1 MDHSNN
7 AERNTRGGSDGLFAV
22 NRVRAEAAAQRANEG
37 TELVILSGLKKKVGN
52 SIYVDVQWAQKCW
65 SQCQGQMLD
74 EDQGG

>member
-37 TELVILSGLKKKVGN
+37 TELVILSGLKKKGRQFNLCRCTVGPKVLVPV
-52 SIYVDVQWAQKCW
+52 SGTDVR
-65 SQCQGQMLD
+65 
-74 EDQGG
+74 